1 MGSNRMYD
9 PFSIEPI
16 GDMLQGVL
24 RTLRGAAEGGGGI
37 KVDVSETERDYTVT
51 AEIPGAR
58 KEDIEVSVERGTVV
72 ISARVERSSEEKE
85 GERVIRR
92 ERYRGTMRRAFALD
106 TDVDADK
113 VDAVYE
119 NGVLRLVLPKKEATP
134 QQNIKVR

>member
-24 RTLRGAAEGGGGI
+24 RTLRGATEGGGGI
-37 KVDVSETERDYTVT
+37 KVDVSETDQDYTVT
-51 AEIPGAR
+51 AELPGVR

-72 ISARVERSSEEKE
+72 ISAKVERSSVEKE

-106 TDVDADK
+106 NDVDEDK

-134 QQNIKVR
+134 QKTINVR